1 MRPTLVTAVVL
12 GTILAASVW
21 AQPLRVPAQ
30 GRPHADFQGY
40 WMGVD
45 PLDGGDSRRSLVRR
59 SDGTYALAAR
69 DSVLTLC
76 DGTVVARNTMQSDT
90 LTIKCFNNGAT
101 VVLHARYEQVADG
114 LMFEVITRPDGT
126 PVTTIVFHRVSTH

>member
-1 MRPTLVTAVVL
+1 PERRRAGSQPDVSDSHHGIDCRIVAQGGSGMRPTLVTAVVL

-59 SDGTYALAAR
+59 SDDTYALAAR
-69 DSVLTLC
+69 GSVLTLFG
-76 DGTVVARNTMQSDT
+76 GTRRRLCS
-90 LTIKCFNNGAT
+90 
-101 VVLHARYEQVADG
+101 
-114 LMFEVITRPDGT
+114 
-126 PVTTIVFHRVSTH
+126 